1 MANIG
6 FGLEINKYAKQTG
19 FDQFSTDLSDV
30 LAETAKDAWKY
41 NPVSSSLRLY
51 ELNQSRDVD
60 EPLISFQELN
70 KKYKDSGIFFEQDEK
85 QSTVDILV
93 ERKRE
98 EKYRQSI
105 IQRGPKGVVPGLAKF
120 GTAMVASMADP
131 VNFAMMFIPVVGQAR
146 FASLVAKHGFRKARL
161 IKGAAEGFTGTALI
175 EPVVY
180 GAAAAEQS
188 DYGLMDSFIAV
199 SFGTILGGGLHVG
212 AGKLRDLNTRR
223 KFNKRV
229 RETREKLGS
238 KGDEDPA
245 FNLYKEYYP
254 ENSRI
259 MKELAEVDND
269 TRSLLLAKA
278 MADIAE
284 EVPVNPKEYA
294 DLNPKL
300 RNAQIDERVV
310 EKARKKVNEE
320 SVAVAKE
327 LEKVQKKINM
337 LENFFSPSRKM
348 SNIKYSPELKKLK
361 QRKSELLK
369 REKELVEQFT
379 NRDKLI
385 DQRVTNKKQ
394 EITSRVQT
402 KPRNVEEDKI
412 VAGYEKDKAYRSLES
427 RNLDD
432 ELRLAENELTAKIE
446 KQNKL
451 GLGVNKDTRASVK
464 ALEDIKSKS
473 DDYENAILDGIN
485 CRIGK

>member
-1 MANIG
+1 
-6 FGLEINKYAKQTG
+6 
-19 FDQFSTDLSDV
+19 
-30 LAETAKDAWKY
+30 
-41 NPVSSSLRLY
+41 
-51 ELNQSRDVD
+51 
-60 EPLISFQELN
+60 
-70 KKYKDSGIFFEQDEK
+70 
-85 QSTVDILV
+85 
-93 ERKRE
+93 
-98 EKYRQSI
+98 
-105 IQRGPKGVVPGLAKF
+105 
-120 GTAMVASMADP
+120 
-131 VNFAMMFIPVVGQAR
+131 
-146 FASLVAKHGFRKARL
+146 
-161 IKGAAEGFTGTALI
+161 
-175 EPVVY
+175 
-180 GAAAAEQS
+180 
-188 DYGLMDSFIAV
+188 
-199 SFGTILGGGLHVG
+199 
-212 AGKLRDLNTRR
+212 
-223 KFNKRV
+223 
-229 RETREKLGS
+229 
-238 KGDEDPA
+238 
-245 FNLYKEYYP
+245 
-254 ENSRI
+254 
-259 MKELAEVDND
+259 MKELAETDND

-385 DQRVTNKKQ
+385 DQRVINKKQ
-394 EITSRVQT
+394 EITSRVQA
-402 KPRNVEEDKI
+402 KPRNIEEDKI
-412 VAGYEKDKAYRSLES
+412 VAGYEKDKAY

-451 GLGVNKDTRASVK
+451 GLGVNRDTRATVK
-464 ALEDIKSKS
+464 ALEDIKAKS

-485 CRIGK
+485 CRI

>member
-6 FGLEINKYAKQTG
+6 FGLEVNKYAKQTG
-19 FDQFSTDLSDV
+19 FDQFKTDLSDV
-30 LAETAKDAWKY
+30 LVETAKDAWKY
-41 NPVSSSLRLY
+41 NPVSSALRLY
-51 ELNQSRDVD
+51 ELESSRNVD
-60 EPLISFQELN
+60 EELIPFEELN
-70 KKYKDSGIFFEQDEK
+70 RKYKDSGIFFEQDEK

-105 IQRGPKGVVPGLAKF
+105 IQRGPKGIVAGTAKF

-131 VNFAMMFIPVVGQAR
+131 VNFAMMFIPVVGQVR
-146 FASLVAKHGFRKARL
+146 FASLVAKYGFRKARL

-238 KGDEDPA
+238 KSDEDPA

-259 MKELAEVDND
+259 MKELAETDND

-385 DQRVTNKKQ
+385 DQRVINKKQ
-394 EITSRVQT
+394 EITSRVQA

-464 ALEDIKSKS
+464 ALEDIKGKS
-473 DDYENAILDGIN
+473 DDYENAILEGIN

>member
-6 FGLEINKYAKQTG
+6 FGLEVNKYAKQTG
-19 FDQFSTDLSDV
+19 FDQFQTDLSDV
-30 LAETAKDAWKY
+30 LVETAKDAWKY
-41 NPVSSSLRLY
+41 NFWSSASRLY
-51 ELNQSRDVD
+51 ELEQSRDVD
-60 EPLISFQELN
+60 EPLIPFQELN

-105 IQRGPKGVVPGLAKF
+105 IQRGPKGIVAGTAKF

-131 VNFAMMFIPVVGQAR
+131 VNFAMMFIPVVGQVR
-146 FASLVAKHGFRKARL
+146 FASLVAKYGFRKARL

-223 KFNKRV
+223 KFNKRI

-238 KGDEDPA
+238 KAEEDPA
-245 FNLYKEYYP
+245 FSLYKEYYP

-259 MKELAEVDND
+259 MKELAETDPD
-269 TRSLLLAKA
+269 TRNLLLAKA

-369 REKELVEQFT
+369 REKELVEEFT

-402 KPRNVEEDKI
+402 KPRNIEEDKI
-412 VAGYEKDKAYRSLES
+412 VAGYEKDKAHRSLES

-446 KQNKL
+446 NQNKL
-451 GLGVNKDTRASVK
+451 ELKVNEDTRVSAK

-473 DDYENAILDGIN
+473 DDYENAILEGIN